1 MAAPAGYRPWR
12 VLGLLAAVVLALSV
26 WTFWP
31 GQAHTPQLGLDL
43 RGGTQVILDPQPITQ
58 GATVTEEQLQQNLGA
73 VGWKLTPDQVKR
85 LDAASEKTPVYPYWH
100 QRDFP
105 DLMPRVVG

>member
-1 MAAPAGYRPWR
+1 MQRSLGCPDGGAKLGDPDRSELVGPQTVLDASDEAPA
-12 VLGLLAAVVLALSV
+12 LGRFGWKANQ
-26 WTFWP
+26 P
-31 GQAHTPQLGLDL
+31 GL
-43 RGGTQVILDPQPITQ
+43 
-58 GATVTEEQLQQNLGA
+58 LQQNLGA